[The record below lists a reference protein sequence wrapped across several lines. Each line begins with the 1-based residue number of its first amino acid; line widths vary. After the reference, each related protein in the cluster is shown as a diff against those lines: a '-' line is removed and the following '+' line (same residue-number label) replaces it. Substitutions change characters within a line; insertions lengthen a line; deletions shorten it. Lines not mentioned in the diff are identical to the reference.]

1 MQKYVK
7 LRKIIQKIQVYAKR
21 VQIIKKKVARKI
33 EDKKLI
39 INFWETLKVL

>member
-21 VQIIKKKVARKI
+21 VQIVKKKSC
-33 EDKKLI
+33 KK
-39 INFWETLKVL
+39 N